1 MKCKAVLS
9 RILNAPPIAASV
21 PVRLPLWR
29 LSMEGLGNRLIFKKG
44 VGILEPVQSFLG
56 RLWVLIMVLVLIIF
70 YLFWPLLHPSD
81 YIIDMILGGSAP

>member
-1 MKCKAVLS
+1 M
-9 RILNAPPIAASV
+9 NAPPVVASV

-44 VGILEPVQSFLG
+44 VGILERVQSFLG

-70 YLFWPLLHPSD
+70 YVFWPLLRPLD